1 MRTPN
6 VYVVWLEWPEKC
18 FRAGEEDIRFLRS
31 LVPKGSRVV
40 RARSEAAFLRALP
53 KATHAIVWHFR
64 EEWFARAPSLR
75 VLATPSAGREFLPK
89 EGPKGVKVPF
99 GAFHGPIISETVL
112 GFMLAWSRGF
122 FRKGPL
128 WRRAELSER
137 CGDLEGTTA
146 VIAGFGRIGRAI
158 AARIEPFG
166 VKCIGITR
174 HGIFEASRVRGFKG
188 PRDIYRRADW
198 FILALPSDTG
208 TDDFLDERVIRR
220 LPKRC
225 VVINVGRGNSV
236 DEGALLAA
244 LREGRLAGAYLDVFK
259 QEPTAL
265 NPKVGPNG
273 KGLAALKSV
282 PTNLV
287 RMPHSSAFSPRYL
300 KECLRELSRDGLLNS

>member
-1 MRTPN
+1 M
-6 VYVVWLEWPEKC
+6 
-18 FRAGEEDIRFLRS
+18 
-31 LVPKGSRVV
+31 
-40 RARSEAAFLRALP
+40 
-53 KATHAIVWHFR
+53 
-64 EEWFARAPSLR
+64 
-75 VLATPSAGREFLPK
+75 
-89 EGPKGVKVPF
+89 KVHF

-174 HGIFEASRVRGFKG
+174 HGIFEGSRVREYKGSRVQGGKG

-198 FILALPSDTG
+198 FILALPSDTD
-208 TDDFLDERVIRR
+208 TDDFLDGRAMRL
-220 LPKRC
+220 LPKKC

-273 KGLAALKSV
+273 RGLAALKSA
-282 PTNLV
+282 PPNLV

-300 KECLRELSRDGLLNS
+300 KECFRELSRDGLLNP